1 MPIYEFR
8 CLSCNHYF
16 ELLSVRKDDTLEMK
30 CPSCEA
36 EEVERVLSCV
46 SYVMG
51 SSSSSKETDKTKV
64 TSKSC
69 SSGTC
74 ATIDIPG
81 PSR

>member
-8 CLSCNHYF
+8 CLSCSHCF
-16 ELLSVRKDDTLEMK
+16 ELLSVRQDDTLKMK
-30 CPSCEA
+30 CPSCQGV
-36 EEVERVLSCV
+36 EVERVLSCV
-46 SYVMG
+46 SYVVG
-51 SSSSSKETDKTKV
+51 NSSTGDSGKTKV

-69 SSGTC
+69 SGGTC

>member
-8 CLSCNHYF
+8 CLSCNHCF
-16 ELLSVRKDDTLEMK
+16 ELLTKGQDDSVEMK
-30 CPSCEA
+30 CPSCKS
-36 EEVERVLSCV
+36 EEIERILSCV
-46 SYVMG
+46 SYVVG
-51 SSSSSKETDKTKV
+51 SGSKGDAEKAKV

-69 SSGTC
+69 SGGSC